1 LGEQVLTGKEI
12 RKKFL
17 DFFEK
22 RGHMIMPSASL
33 IPHND
38 PSILWTAAGMVP
50 FKPFFTG
57 QAKPEVRRIATCQKC
72 LRTPDIEEV
81 GKTARHHTFFEM
93 LGNFSFGDYFKEEA
107 INWAWEFVTEV
118 LKLDKKKLW
127 ITVYQDDDEA
137 FEIWNKQVGVPS
149 EKILRMGKDTN
160 YWEIGVGPCG
170 PCSEIYIDLGEHRGC
185 GKPDCKVGCECDRFL
200 EIWNLVFIQY
210 FRDENGNYT
219 PLKSKGVDTGMGLE
233 RIASVLQNVPTNF
246 DTDLFKDIINFAA
259 SLINI
264 EYGKNDKHDLALKI
278 IADHTRAVTFA
289 IGDGALP
296 SNEGRGYVIRRLIRR
311 AVRFVYTLTENKAF
325 SSKESLKSTESYL
338 PCIYKIAGTVIDQ
351 MKDAYPEL
359 EQKREQIEKVI
370 LLEEKR
376 FLETLKQGMELLSQ
390 LIEKSLEEKSAV
402 ISGYDAFKLYDTYGF
417 PLELTR
423 EIAAEHGLSVDEEK
437 FKAALDEQRS
447 RSRSARQETK
457 YLTKEEETY
466 QHLKSRMGET
476 KFVGYDEFKT
486 KSKLIAILKDGIEQ
500 DFASADEKVEVILD
514 VTPFYAESGGQVS
527 DHGIISGKG
536 FEIEITSVHKPVENF
551 IVHIGKVKKGTVRTG
566 SEVEAAIEVKR
577 RYDIM
582 RNHSAAHLLHQ
593 ALKDVLGQHVNQAGS
608 LIEPR
613 RLRFDFTHYSALSKE
628 ELEKIEDL
636 VNEMIFNNLP
646 VEIFETTLDKAKA
659 MGSAALFDE
668 KYGNKVRV
676 VKMGN
681 FSLELCGG
689 THVRFTSEIGV
700 FKLVSESSI
709 SAGVR
714 RVEAV
719 TGRGVLEYLKSKE
732 KQVLK
737 IADALKAKPG
747 EVIER
752 VQALQKN
759 IIELEKNLEALK
771 KEVIKQRVSELLGQ
785 VYDLNGVK
793 VLTAVVSVSS
803 TEDLKQM
810 SDMIKEKLTSGIIVL
825 GAAVGKKASLITV
838 VTKDLLDKG
847 LHAGKIVKELAKIVD
862 GGGGGR
868 PDMAQAGGKNP
879 DNLKN
884 AIDSAR
890 KVIERYLN

>member
-1 LGEQVLTGKEI
+1 MTGKEI

-57 QAKPEVRRIATCQKC
+57 QAKPEAKRIATCQKC

-118 LKLDKKKLW
+118 LKLDKEKLW

-264 EYGKNDKHDLALKI
+264 EYGKSDKHDLALKI
-278 IADHTRAVTFA
+278 IADHARAVTFA

-325 SSKESLKSTESYL
+325 SLKESLKSTESYL
-338 PCIYKIAGTVIDQ
+338 PCIYKIAGAVIDQ
-351 MKDAYPEL
+351 MKDAYPELEQKREQL

-390 LIEKSLEEKSAV
+390 LIARSLEEKSAM

-423 EIAAEHGLSVDEEK
+423 EIAAEHGLSVDEER

-457 YLTKEEETY
+457 YLTKEEEIY

-551 IVHIGKVKKGTVRTG
+551 IVHVGKVKKGTVRTG

-668 KYGNKVRV
+668 KYGNKVRI

-847 LHAGKIVKELAKIVD
+847 LHAGK
-862 GGGGGR
+862 
-868 PDMAQAGGKNP
+868 
-879 DNLKN
+879 
-884 AIDSAR
+884 
-890 KVIERYLN
+890 